1 MTTEHPRLA
10 DSLTDEEKQAI
21 ISQQNKPLRVVYW
34 EARQHID
41 DAIKQSLAKSGE
53 LPTNLEQSL
62 NELSDIAPKWLTHH
76 YEPKTKQVAHNINYE
91 RFLNAIQRNVPL
103 IFTPKYKNGILYTGK
118 HWEEYD
124 SKREAKEFI
133 KTACIDEIET
143 VKLYSQLSNPIL
155 SKIYSYVQAGM
166 TKEQHIAFDKKNYA
180 NFTDGTLDLN
190 TNALHEHRKEDYI
203 TKLLPIDYEDSDQGG
218 LVYDYAKHLLGDEVQ
233 TLSEWFG
240 YMFINDMSTMNN
252 IVFIQG
258 VGGNGKSTLLRV
270 LASAFGPYASG
281 YSIAQLSGHEGDR
294 YLDDLATKQ
303 ANIIA
308 ESDPYITE
316 NGLNLIKLLT
326 GGDPIGANPKGKKAY
341 TFTNVAKFI
350 VSANYNLPAVENEA
364 EFRRRFVLL
373 NAGAQAISSMQD
385 PLGFKDKYSM
395 EKMLK
400 DLPKFVSYSIK
411 QAQKALAN
419 KELSILPETKAR
431 TEQWLLSTDYVQH
444 FTDMYIV
451 PITGMYGV
459 SRPYLLDRFN
469 EFLDVEADDRMTAQ
483 EFTQA
488 MNKKG
493 FEFEVAPRYGKPE
506 DNELIDD
513 FSKGKRNRL
522 KDYGYKE

>member
-1 MTTEHPRLA
+1 MTTEQLRLA
-10 DSLTDEEKQAI
+10 DALTDEEKQQALDKH
-21 ISQQNKPLRVVYW
+21 NKPLHVTYW
-34 EARQHID
+34 ETRQHIND
-41 DAIKQSLAKSGE
+41 VITKSLNDTNE
-53 LPTNLEQSL
+53 LPNDLDQL
-62 NELSDIAPKWLTHH
+62 LAELSEISPKWLAHH
-76 YEPKTKQVAHNINYE
+76 YNPKTKQLAHNINYE
-91 RFLNAIQRNVPL
+91 QFLKAIRQNMPL

-143 VKLYSQLSNPIL
+143 VKLYSKLSNPIL

-166 TKEQHIAFDKKNYA
+166 TKEQQITFDKKNYA
-180 NFTDGTLDLN
+180 NFSNGTLDLD
-190 TNALHEHRKEDYI
+190 TNELHEHQQKDYI
-203 TKLLPIDYEDSDQGG
+203 TKLLPIDYEESNQDG

-240 YMFINDMSTMNN
+240 YMFFNDMATLNH

-258 VGGNGKSTLLRV
+258 TGGNGKSTLLRV
-270 LASAFGPYASG
+270 LASAFGQYASG
-281 YSIAQLSGHEGDR
+281 YSISQLSGHEGDR

-341 TFTNVAKFI
+341 TFTNIAKFI
-350 VSANYNLPAVENEA
+350 VSANYNLPAVENEP

-373 NAGAQAISSMQD
+373 NAGAQAISSMKD
-385 PLGFKDKYSM
+385 PLAFKDKYSM
-395 EKMLK
+395 GKMLK

-411 QAQKALAN
+411 QAQQALKK
-419 KELSILPETKAR
+419 KELTLLPETKAR
-431 TEQWLLSTDYVQH
+431 TEQWLQSTDYVKH
-444 FTDMYIV
+444 FTDMFVV
-451 PITGMYGV
+451 PISGMYGV

-469 EFLDVEADDRMTAQ
+469 EFLDIEADDRMTAQ

-493 FEFEVAPRYGKPE
+493 FEFEQTPRRGSKSDE
-506 DNELIDD
+506 KFTDD
-513 FSKGKRNRL
+513 YTSKKRNRL
-522 KDYGYKE
+522 KGYGYNE